1 MLINYQNEKKAK
13 KYLDNITQ
21 ALCAGEDVLK
31 LSSKN
36 IELNMSFVSRLQIK
50 KLNKQARGIN
60 KVTDVLSFPTLLGD
74 DGAIIDKKLSKKNFP
89 YDINPETGNIM
100 LGDIIICLPR
110 CISQSRKYGTTKV
123 REICYLSVHGLLHL
137 LGYDH
142 IDEKDKK
149 LMRKKEELILES
161 INIQK

>member
-1 MLINYQNEKKAK
+1 MLINFQNQNKAK
-13 KYLDNITQ
+13 KYLDNIIL
-21 ALCAGEDVLK
+21 ALNTGENVLK

-50 KLNKQARGIN
+50 KLNKQTRGIN
-60 KVTDVLSFPTLLGD
+60 KVTDVLSFPTLLSD
-74 DGAIIDKKLSKKNFP
+74 DGTVIDKKLSKKNFP

-110 CISQSRKYGTTKV
+110 CISQSRKYGTSKV

-142 IDEKDKK
+142 IEDKDKK
-149 LMRKKEELILES
+149 KMRQKEEEILSS
-161 INIQK
+161 INIV

>member
-1 MLINYQNEKKAK
+1 MLINFQNQNKAK
-13 KYLDNITQ
+13 KYLDNIIL
-21 ALCAGEDVLK
+21 ALNTGENVLK

-50 KLNKQARGIN
+50 KLNKQTRGIN
-60 KVTDVLSFPTLLGD
+60 KVTDVLSFPTLLSD
-74 DGAIIDKKLSKKNFP
+74 DGTVIDKKLSKKNFP

-110 CISQSRKYGTTKV
+110 CIAQSRKYGTTKV

-142 IDEKDKK
+142 IEDKDKK
-149 LMRKKEELILES
+149 KMRQKEEEILSS
-161 INIQK
+161 INIV